1 MRLEARG
8 VTVRYGGA
16 ERPALQRVDCVVE
29 PEGFV
34 AIVGPN
40 GSGKTSLTRA
50 LLGQLPLVEGEVTLD
65 GRTLAQWGRRA
76 VAREIGVVTQR
87 EDTPFPI
94 RVREAVMMGRYPRL
108 GALRAPAQADLA
120 VVERSL
126 ARCDVADL
134 ADRPVDTLS
143 GGEWQRVRVAR
154 ALAQEP
160 RLLVL
165 DEPSAA
171 LDLRHEMELFELI
184 ERLVQDG
191 LGALVVSHHLNV
203 AARFADRVVLLS
215 EGRVAATGT
224 PDDVFRPE
232 LLAQV
237 FGWPISVAAGPDG
250 RPQVTPMRRA
260 GAPA

>member
-1 MRLEARG
+1 M
-8 VTVRYGGA
+8 TVRYRGA
-16 ERPALQRVDCVVE
+16 TAPALHQVDCVVA
-29 PEGFV
+29 PEALV

-50 LLGQLPLVEGEVTLD
+50 LLGHLSLVEGVVTLD
-65 GRTLAQWGRRA
+65 GRAVAQWERRA
-76 VAREIGVVTQR
+76 LAREIGVVTQR
-87 EDTPFPI
+87 EDTPFPM
-94 RVREAVMMGRYPRL
+94 RVRDAVMMGRYPRL
-108 GALRAPAQADLA
+108 GALRAASAADVA

-134 ADRPVDTLS
+134 ADRAVDTLS
-143 GGEWQRVRVAR
+143 GGEWQRVRMAR

-160 RLLVL
+160 RFLVL

-203 AARFADRVVLLS
+203 AARFADQVVMLAA
-215 EGRVAATGT
+215 GRVAAAGT
-224 PDDVFRPE
+224 PDAVFRTE

-237 FGWPISVAAGPDG
+237 FGWPISVGVGPDG
-250 RPQVTPMRRA
+250 RPQVTPLRRE